1 ASCLESLGIG
11 LCTAAFLSFLMR
23 ICDKDQAA
31 TQYALLTALYGLTR
45 FLGGFSG
52 AAAERLGYA
61 AFFAFTFLLCGP
73 ACFFLPW
80 VKRWIELGGGP
91 GTGIEITEPSRH
103 SIAGIASD
111 QPGSQSA
118 AGSNPRRATTSAGHS
133 AT

>member
-1 ASCLESLGIG
+1 LESLGIG

-73 ACFFLPW
+73 AYLFLPW
-80 VKRWIELGGGP
+80 VKRWVERGGSDSGALPGDATNRFQPDGP
-91 GTGIEITEPSRH
+91 RQD
-103 SIAGIASD
+103 D
-111 QPGSQSA
+111 QPAVRSVQVTSQ
-118 AGSNPRRATTSAGHS
+118 
-133 AT
+133 